1 METHTFDID
10 GVLKEAKERA
20 VAILIDSDVTLQ
32 ESLSEVQR
40 ARELASRAGLS
51 VESCIVKPKESVAS
65 DGFNQTT
72 DLANTS
78 KFTGGHSN
86 TDHVVLKTG
95 DYRVDRIAE
104 LKRNLLRRHRNMQP
118 EERGEDRWDKPKIP
132 GERRRR
138 IVRVQDRDI
147 CYPQEPPITG
157 WDVFIRQMTTKIR
170 HDRPGERHDQS
181 KVLQEVAKIWRIGM
195 SSDERDYYLNFATD
209 CKKEY
214 DQQVIEYR
222 ATGSYQPSKH
232 FEQLDNSSVWIR
244 KDSPNPLEHEISSYE
259 TCQFRKRPAELDEAY
274 RDREI
279 RTILRRKWKMK
290 GLLNDDG
297 KTWKNG
303 LDFEAEFEKEKRKRS
318 KLSEENGTPLDN

>member
-157 WDVFIRQMTTKIR
+157 WYVRLSMFLFVWFAQRCRNVIHRFESNLSLPMCISFFFFKGCI
-170 HDRPGERHDQS
+170 H
-181 KVLQEVAKIWRIGM
+181 
-195 SSDERDYYLNFATD
+195 SSNDY
-209 CKKEY
+209 K
-214 DQQVIEYR
+214 
-222 ATGSYQPSKH
+222 
-232 FEQLDNSSVWIR
+232 NSS
-244 KDSPNPLEHEISSYE
+244 
-259 TCQFRKRPAELDEAY
+259 
-274 RDREI
+274 
-279 RTILRRKWKMK
+279 
-290 GLLNDDG
+290 
-297 KTWKNG
+297 
-303 LDFEAEFEKEKRKRS
+303 RS
-318 KLSEENGTPLDN
+318 TG